1 MAERKKKAAPKSK
14 SGGQRKS
21 TKQTSQNTKTP
32 KSSKTAKAAGSTKAA
47 KTPSRAETVN
57 EPVSQ
62 FWSVILFSAGILVF
76 LLAVIAG
83 SSGWN
88 KIHNILRGLF
98 GLSVFIV
105 PVIMVYTSFL
115 IAKQRS
121 RKTVHSRSV
130 WGTILI
136 ILSSSVV
143 QVMVGGMP
151 QGDNFKDK
159 LEYLYN
165 SGSAFEGGGVLSA
178 VIAWPIMRFFGVIGA
193 RIIVCLLMFIAIML
207 LSNLTLFQLFE
218 LLTRPFKR
226 MYGGIRNIR
235 EENRMLEAYEEF
247 EYDEEQEAINLA
259 NSEPDESEIAPRPDY
274 NINMRVPED
283 DVVIEPP
290 DFVAPEWSGDDSL
303 AIDIPISDSV
313 ALPENETAK
322 PESAALPRK
331 SGDDN
336 ADRAKANSDEGEERD
351 IISELDAMVNRAVAG
366 GDKSVMPESFAQKAE
381 RAEENSRKAVIEKT
395 ESQVYVL
402 PSTEFLNK
410 STSKAN
416 DPAAAMELK
425 QKADMLIDTL
435 KSFGVTANIIGIQRG
450 PRVTR
455 YEIKPAS
462 GIKVSKVTNLADDIA
477 LNLAATSVRIEAPI
491 PGKAA
496 IGIEIPNSN
505 EDIVSLREII
515 ESKEFKSAK
524 SKLAFAVGKDIAGNV
539 IIGDVAKMPHM
550 IIAGTTG
557 SGKSVCTNSI
567 IMSILFRADPNE
579 VKLILIDPKMVEFTT
594 YNGIPHL
601 LIPVVVDPRQ
611 AAGALNWG
619 VQEMLRRY
627 KIFSDNNV
635 KDIASYNEM
644 AVEKGMEKLP
654 QMVIAIDEFADLM
667 MAASKEVE
675 DSVCRL
681 AQMARAAGMHLIIAT
696 QRPTTDVITGL
707 IKSNIPSRIALTV
720 QSQVDS
726 RTILDTQGAEK
737 LLGYGDML
745 YYPNGMQKPLR
756 VQGCFCSTKEVE
768 SIVEFIKQESETQY
782 NEEIVEAVEN
792 SMPAEKSSSS
802 SDVAEG
808 LTGDEALIEKAI
820 EIAVDMGEVS
830 TSKLQRKLKLG
841 FARAA
846 RIVDELEEMG
856 VVGPSEGAKPRKVLM
871 SKAQWAER
879 RARKTME

>member
-1 MAERKKKAAPKSK
+1 MAERKKKTAGKGTGDSKKTQAPPPEATQFKNK
-14 SGGQRKS
+14 
-21 TKQTSQNTKTP
+21 
-32 KSSKTAKAAGSTKAA
+32 GSED
-47 KTPSRAETVN
+47 PVN
-57 EPVSQ
+57 Q
-62 FWSVILFSAGILVF
+62 FWSIILFTLGILVF

-88 KIHNILRGLF
+88 KIHNILRGFF
-98 GLSVFIV
+98 GVSVFIV
-105 PVIMVYTSFL
+105 PVILIYTSFL
-115 IAKQRS
+115 IAKQHSHRTVYS
-121 RKTVHSRSV
+121 RAT
-130 WGTILI
+130 WGGVLIL
-136 ILSSSVV
+136 LSSSVV
-143 QVMVGGMP
+143 QVIFGGVP
-151 QGDNFKDK
+151 QGDRFMEK
-159 LEYLYN
+159 LQYLYET
-165 SGSAFEGGGVLSA
+165 GEKLEGGGVLSA
-178 VIAWPIMRFFGVIGA
+178 AVAWPLMKFFGLIGA
-193 RIIVCLLMFIAIML
+193 RIIVCLLLFITLML
-207 LSNLTLFQLFE
+207 LTNLTLFQLFDYMA
-218 LLTRPFKR
+218 RPFRK
-226 MYGGIRNIR
+226 MKEAVSNIR
-235 EENRMLEAYEEF
+235 EENRTIREYEEW

-259 NSEPDESEIAPRPDY
+259 NSQPEETDIIPSPDY
-274 NINMRVPED
+274 NINMRMPED
-283 DVVIEPP
+283 DCMIEPP
-290 DFVAPEWSGDDSL
+290 DFKAPEWSGDDSL
-303 AIDIPISDSV
+303 LIDVPISTSEIPKREPKAEPQPV
-313 ALPENETAK
+313 TEMSAQESKTETVQTQTA
-322 PESAALPRK
+322 PDP
-331 SGDDN
+331 
-336 ADRAKANSDEGEERD
+336 
-351 IISELDAMVNRAVAG
+351 ISELDAMVNKAVAG
-366 GDKSVMPESFAQKAE
+366 GDKSVMPESFAQKAQ
-381 RAEENSRKAVIEKT
+381 RAEENSTKT
-395 ESQVYVL
+395 VVHNVDKQKYVL
-402 PSTEFLNK
+402 PSTDFLNK
-410 STSKAN
+410 GTSKAD
-416 DPAAAMELK
+416 DPAAVMELR
-425 QKADMLIDTL
+425 QRADKLIETL
-435 KSFGVTANIIGIQRG
+435 KSFGVTATISGIQRG

-455 YEIKPAS
+455 YEVKPAV
-462 GIKVSKVTNLADDIA
+462 GIKVAKITNLADDIA

-491 PGKAA
+491 PGKPAV
-496 IGIEIPNSN
+496 GIEIPNSN
-505 EDIVSLREII
+505 EDMVSLREII
-515 ESKEFKSAK
+515 ESREFKGAK
-524 SKLAFAVGKDIAGNV
+524 SRLAFAVGKDIAGNV

-567 IMSILFRADPNE
+567 IMSILFRANPDE

-601 LIPVVVDPRQ
+601 LIPVVTDPRQ

-627 KIFSDNNV
+627 KLFADNNV
-635 KDIASYNEM
+635 KDIASYNE
-644 AVEKGMEKLP
+644 AAAARGLEKLP

-707 IKSNIPSRIALTV
+707 IKANIPSRIALTV
-720 QSQVDS
+720 QSSTDS

-768 SIVEFIKQESETQY
+768 SVVDFIKQESEVQY

-792 SMPAEKSSSS
+792 SMPAEKSASASM
-802 SDVAEG
+802 DVAEG
-808 LTGDEALIEKAI
+808 LTGDDALIEKAI
-820 EIAVDMGEVS
+820 EIAVDLGQVS
-830 TSKLQRKLKLG
+830 TSALQRKLKLG